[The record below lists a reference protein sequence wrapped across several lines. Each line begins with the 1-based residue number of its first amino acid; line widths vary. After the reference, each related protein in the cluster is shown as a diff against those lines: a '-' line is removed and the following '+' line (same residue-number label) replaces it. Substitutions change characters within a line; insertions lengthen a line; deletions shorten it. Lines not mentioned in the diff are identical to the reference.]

1 MQRSFIPC
9 KFEGCHKM
17 YSNELNLK
25 KHIDSVHRGL
35 SKFKCITCGKKLS
48 SKQNLLDHKNIHT
61 GAKPYECKEENCSA
75 RFRQLSQFYVHIQ
88 LHKELDNKKE
98 KGFGYE
104 KVLQFLIGKIT
115 MIEQEKNLIFNS
127 ELKDSKI
134 ELRPI
139 SGLRGETELPGFSTI
154 NQNLLLDKFRE

>member
-61 GAKPYECKEENCSA
+61 GAKPYECKERNCLA

-88 LHKELDNKKE
+88 LHKELDNKRE
-98 KGFGYE
+98 KSLEYE
-104 KVLQFLIGKIT
+104 KILQFLIGKIT
-115 MIEQEKNLIFNS
+115 MIEQEKSLIFNS
-127 ELKDSKI
+127 EIKDFKI
-134 ELRPI
+134 ELKPI
-139 SGLRGETELPGFSTI
+139 SGSRDAVELPGFSTI
-154 NQNLLLDKFRE
+154 DQTKILGNFKD